1 MGFFTFIGMAMS
13 TFQKTFKFNKYIS
26 KELGLY
32 FDTINVKQP
41 TFNLDNIAELM
52 RQAKENGNPYILL
65 TGAGC
70 SKSAGVPL
78 AEKLVRE
85 MNDDFDVQLSN
96 LSKEDRSN
104 YNKCMNA
111 LTHQERRQL
120 LQDHIRKAKINWA
133 HIGLASLMDKQYVQ
147 RVLTFNF
154 DNILMRACGLIG
166 LYPSIY
172 DFTNADVNLQNLI
185 IDPSIIYLHGQ
196 SYGFRQLND
205 ENETKNHANNMTN
218 FIAQT
223 LNTSP
228 VIIAGYSGDND
239 GFFEQIDKHYC
250 GEQRLFWIGYNENIP
265 EHLQEFFK
273 KYKNHA
279 HYIGGHDA
287 DDFFVS
293 LMQNLDCLP
302 DFFTSHAQH
311 TIRILDEVIDF
322 PMPNTDDGI
331 NIMSDLRQQMVE
343 LGKQILSLTAI
354 LNNLMMEG
362 KNNEVIELI
371 ETQYGQ
377 ISDEVDITAIDKEIK
392 YMYVWAQINAAKK
405 DWIEIKKKRFYED
418 NNEAIKSVFK
428 RFESSEILRPKMHE
442 IYLGW
447 GYILSELAYLTNDID
462 TYNTSIKNFSKVS
475 ELDSSVLEHNQSWG
489 TALLMLAEL
498 TKDPYYNSQA
508 LEKLKIAETIQP
520 TNVYNLACAYVRL
533 GQADKAKN
541 KLVICKENNTLP
553 PKELLLNDSDMRL
566 FYDTP
571 WFEDLIVNLE

>member
-1 MGFFTFIGMAMS
+1 MEFFTFIGIVMS
-13 TFQKTFKFNKYIS
+13 TFQKTFKLNKYIS
-26 KELGLY
+26 KELELY
-32 FDTINVKQP
+32 FDTTNVKQP
-41 TFNLDNIAELM
+41 AFKLADISELV
-52 RQAKENGNPYILL
+52 RQAKDNGTPYTIL

-70 SKSAGVPL
+70 SQSAGIPL
-78 AEKLVRE
+78 AGELVTE
-85 MNDDFDVQLSN
+85 MNSKFGVQLNN
-96 LSKEDRSN
+96 LSEEDRSN

-120 LQDHIRKAKINWA
+120 LQSHIKNANINWA
-133 HIGLASLMDKQYVQ
+133 HIGLAALMDNGYTQ

-205 ENETKNHANNMTN
+205 ENETKNHANSMTN

-228 VIIAGYSGDND
+228 VIVAGYSGFND

-250 GEQRLFWIGYNENIP
+250 GEQRLFWIGYEKEIP
-265 EHLQEFFK
+265 EHLQNFFK

-279 HYIGGHDA
+279 HYIGGQDA

-293 LMQNLDCLP
+293 LMQNLNCLP
-302 DFFTSHAQH
+302 DFFTHHAKH
-311 TIRILDEVIDF
+311 TIKVLDEVIDF
-322 PMPNTDDGI
+322 PVPNTDDGL
-331 NIMSDLRQQMVE
+331 NILSDLRQQMVE
-343 LGKQILSLTAI
+343 LEKQILTLTAI

-362 KNNEVIELI
+362 KNDEVIEYI

-377 ISDEVDITAIDKEIK
+377 ISDEVDITAIDEEIK

-405 DWIEIKKKRFYED
+405 DWNEIKKKEFD
-418 NNEAIKSVFK
+418 SNDEATKSIFK
-428 RFESSEILRPKMHE
+428 RFERSKILKSNMHE

-447 GYILSELAYLTNDID
+447 GYILSELAYLTGDIV
-462 TYNTSIKNFSKVS
+462 TCNASIEKFSKVS
-475 ELDSSVLEHNQSWG
+475 EIDPSMLDHSYTWG
-489 TALLMLAEL
+489 VSLLMLAEL
-498 TKDPYYNSQA
+498 AGDDSYNAQA
-508 LEKLKIAETIQP
+508 LEKLKVAESINP
-520 TNVYNLACAYVRL
+520 INVYNLACAYIRK
-533 GQADKAKN
+533 GKIDEAKHR
-541 KLVICKENNTLP
+541 LVICKENNTLP
-553 PKELLLNDSDMRL
+553 FKELLLNDADMSV

-571 WFEDLIVNLE
+571 WFDELVASLE